1 MKYFPKKLTMTW
13 IRNSYKEGSLSP
25 EELAGEIVRRA
36 GITEVV
42 TQGKYLRVSPVELRD
57 SQVMRL
63 KRLHPGTV
71 IKAAVRQVLVP
82 LPLTSRVGG
91 SPLTDGP
98 LLEWVET
105 LVTKILVPF
114 GE

>member
-1 MKYFPKKLTMTW
+1 V
-13 IRNSYKEGSLSP
+13 R
-25 EELAGEIVRRA
+25 EELVDRYGPIPPQVDLLFAVARLREVVRRA
-36 GITEVV
+36 GITEIV

>member
-1 MKYFPKKLTMTW
+1 VVL
-13 IRNSYKEGSLSP
+13 I
-25 EELAGEIVRRA
+25 LAGALVASMVLNARMAETAFRMQGTQAELNVVNDHIDTVRSQVEDA
-36 GITEVV
+36 A
-42 TQGKYLRVSPVELRD
+42 ELRD

-105 LVTKILVPF
+105 LGTKILVPF

>member
-1 MKYFPKKLTMTW
+1 
-13 IRNSYKEGSLSP
+13 
-25 EELAGEIVRRA
+25 
-36 GITEVV
+36 
-42 TQGKYLRVSPVELRD
+42 
-57 SQVMRL
+57 MRL

-91 SPLTDGP
+91 STLTDGP